1 MVLFTNDHQA
11 SRAFCEA
18 FSFQLVD
25 HHMPNATCF
34 LIAYSVVFVLE
45 LARWRLPSTGKVGWW
60 TRVVLM
66 GAASVSLFTHTLY
79 LLDRIFLATSGT
91 TSTWAISWHDWG
103 ILSAWTLAL
112 AYVWLLIQR
121 SENWIGI
128 FVLPFVLMLVSVSI
142 ILSPKTL
149 ESANSATGWRLLH
162 GFAMMVGTMLVSLG
176 FAMAAMYFLQ
186 AWRLKNKR
194 ASQSRF
200 QLPSLEYLQ
209 LFGRNCLLGSAAS
222 IGFGMVSGVIM
233 NLTRDGRVE
242 WLDRGILFSAG
253 LFVWLV
259 IASAIQWQLSR
270 RGSGDATA
278 WMNILSFLIVAA
290 AVALVLSTPHGGN
303 QMFAPDENGQSSVNR
318 DLRVEPSL
326 SEGKVP

>member
-1 MVLFTNDHQA
+1 
-11 SRAFCEA
+11 
-18 FSFQLVD
+18 
-25 HHMPNATCF
+25 MPNATCF

-45 LARWRLPSTGKVGWW
+45 IARWRLAATGNVGWW
-60 TRVVLM
+60 TRAVLV

-79 LLDRIFLATSGT
+79 LLDRVFLATSGT

-112 AYVWLLIQR
+112 AYVWLLIRR

-128 FVLPFVLMLVSVSI
+128 FVLPFVLMLVGVAI
-142 ILSPKTL
+142 VLSPKTL

-162 GFAMMVGTMLVSLG
+162 GVAMMAGTMLVSLG
-176 FAMAAMYFLQ
+176 FAMAAMYFLK

-194 ASQSRF
+194 SSSSRF

-209 LFGRNCLLGSAAS
+209 SFGKNCLLGSAAS

-259 IASAIQWQLSR
+259 IASAIQWQMSR

-303 QMFAPDENGQSSVNR
+303 TVFNPVVNGPPSAPLGE
-318 DLRVEPSL
+318 LTEPST
-326 SEGKVP
+326 SEGKAP

>member
-1 MVLFTNDHQA
+1 
-11 SRAFCEA
+11 
-18 FSFQLVD
+18 
-25 HHMPNATCF
+25 MPNATCF

-45 LARWRLPSTGKVGWW
+45 IARWRLAATGNVGWW
-60 TRVVLM
+60 TRAALI
-66 GAASVSLFTHTLY
+66 GAASISLFTHTLY
-79 LLDRIFLATSGT
+79 LLDRVFLATSGT

-112 AYVWLLIQR
+112 AYVWLLIRR

-128 FVLPFVLMLVSVSI
+128 FVLPFVLMLIGVAIV
-142 ILSPKTL
+142 LSPKTL

-162 GFAMMVGTMLVSLG
+162 GVAMMVGTMLVSLG
-176 FAMAAMYFLQ
+176 FAMAAMYFLKT
-186 AWRLKNKR
+186 WRLKNKR
-194 ASQSRF
+194 SSRSRF

-209 LFGRNCLLGSAAS
+209 SFGKNCLLGSAAS

-303 QMFAPDENGQSSVNR
+303 TALNPVVNGPPSAS
-318 DLRVEPSL
+318 LGELTEPSA
-326 SEGKVP
+326 SEGKAP

>member
-1 MVLFTNDHQA
+1 
-11 SRAFCEA
+11 
-18 FSFQLVD
+18 
-25 HHMPNATCF
+25 
-34 LIAYSVVFVLE
+34 
-45 LARWRLPSTGKVGWW
+45 
-60 TRVVLM
+60 M

-270 RGSGDATA
+270 RGSGDATT
-278 WMNILSFLIVAA
+278 WMNTLSFLIVAA

-303 QMFAPDENGQSSVNR
+303 KMFAPDENGQSSVNR

>member
-1 MVLFTNDHQA
+1 
-11 SRAFCEA
+11 
-18 FSFQLVD
+18 
-25 HHMPNATCF
+25 
-34 LIAYSVVFVLE
+34 
-45 LARWRLPSTGKVGWW
+45 
-60 TRVVLM
+60 
-66 GAASVSLFTHTLY
+66 
-79 LLDRIFLATSGT
+79 
-91 TSTWAISWHDWG
+91 
-103 ILSAWTLAL
+103 
-112 AYVWLLIQR
+112 
-121 SENWIGI
+121 
-128 FVLPFVLMLVSVSI
+128 
-142 ILSPKTL
+142 
-149 ESANSATGWRLLH
+149 
-162 GFAMMVGTMLVSLG
+162 
-176 FAMAAMYFLQ
+176 
-186 AWRLKNKR
+186 
-194 ASQSRF
+194 
-200 QLPSLEYLQ
+200 
-209 LFGRNCLLGSAAS
+209 
-222 IGFGMVSGVIM
+222 M

>member
-1 MVLFTNDHQA
+1 
-11 SRAFCEA
+11 
-18 FSFQLVD
+18 
-25 HHMPNATCF
+25 MPNATCF

-45 LARWRLPSTGKVGWW
+45 LARWRIPSTGKIGWW
-60 TRVVLM
+60 TRVILVA
-66 GAASVSLFTHTLY
+66 AASVSLFTHTLY

-91 TSTWAISWHDWG
+91 NSTWAISWHDWG
-103 ILSAWTLAL
+103 ILSAWTLAV
-112 AYVWLLIQR
+112 AYGWLLIRR

-128 FVLPFVLMLVSVSI
+128 FVLPFVLMLVGVAI

-149 ESANSATGWRLLH
+149 GSANSATGWRLLH
-162 GFAMMVGTMLVSLG
+162 GIAMMGGTMLVSLG
-176 FAMAAMYFLQ
+176 FAMATMYFLQ
-186 AWRLKNKR
+186 AWRLKNKLTSR
-194 ASQSRF
+194 SRF
-200 QLPSLEYLQ
+200 QLPSLEYSQ
-209 LFGRNCLLGSAAS
+209 SYGRICLLGSAAS

-303 QMFAPDENGQSSVNR
+303 KMFGPSVEGQTSVNR
-318 DLRVEPSL
+318 DLLIEASS
-326 SEGKVP
+326 SEGKNP